1 MDTIMN
7 NLVDLHNHSL
17 PTVDDGAKSFEEAVN
32 NIKYL
37 SSHGFKHLVLTS
49 HYIVNSEY
57 TSNVNDRLEILD
69 KLKQEL
75 KSDEIKLYLGNEVF
89 INNGKVLINLLKQ
102 GEITTL
108 NNSRY
113 LLVEFPLNQK
123 FRYIEDVIYELN
135 DAGYIPIIAHPERY
149 AYIKNDYNRIY
160 EFLDFD
166 CRLQC
171 NLTSIAGYYG
181 KHAKKI
187 VKKML
192 KEGIVSFVSTD
203 FHHIRDDKTFDKSLK
218 KLKKLVGEDG
228 FKKVLEIN
236 PTKVLNDEAVEMP
249 QVKYRHVK

>member
-7 NLVDLHNHSL
+7 NLIDLHNHSL
-17 PTVDDGAKSFEEAVN
+17 PSVDDGAKTLEESVN

-37 SSHGFKHLVLTS
+37 KKLGFKKVLLTS
-49 HYIVNSEY
+49 HYIVNSEF
-57 TSNVNDRLEILD
+57 TANVQKRTEILE
-69 KLKQEL
+69 KLQEEL
-75 KSDEIKLYLGNEVF
+75 NDDEIKLYIGNEVF

-135 DAGYIPIIAHPERY
+135 EAGYIPIIAHPERY

-171 NLTSIAGYYG
+171 NLTSLVGYYG
-181 KHAKKI
+181 SHAKKI
-187 VKKML
+187 AKKLL
-192 KEGIVSFVSTD
+192 KLGLVSFVATD
-203 FHHIRDDKTFDKSLK
+203 FHHIKEEDLYKKSLK
-218 KLKKLVGEDG
+218 KLKRIVGENE
-228 FKKVLEIN
+228 FNNLLCKN
-236 PTKVLNDEAVEMP
+236 PEKVLNNEIVEMP
-249 QVKYRHVK
+249 AVKYRTIK